1 MPYFFIVPAYLLL
14 LLVLGIAAVVLR
26 SGGNSGRA
34 SGFILAGMVG
44 TLPGII
50 AANVVVT
57 LAGLLPLWI
66 AGNVSPPEG
75 VRQLLSALALL
86 CLFIGPFV
94 ASVIGVIAGFLC
106 GVWFAATRHARTTG
120 AEDD

>member
-26 SGGNSGRA
+26 SGANPGRA
-34 SGFILAGMVG
+34 SGYIVAGLMG
-44 TLPGII
+44 TVPGII
-50 AANVVVT
+50 AANVLVT
-57 LAGLLPLWI
+57 LAGVLPLWI
-66 AGNVSPPEG
+66 AEQVSPPDA
-75 VRQLLSALALL
+75 VRQVLSAICIA

-106 GVWFAATRHARTTG
+106 GILVAWKRTRRQNMS
-120 AEDD
+120 